1 VSAPGVDASVV
12 KAIDRVIAWSLAH
25 RSRVGYFAALYWHV
39 ATTLSHAVHT
49 GRFTDPARI
58 EKLNGVFFARYLA
71 AFEGYKRGEPTTEAW
86 AVAFATTERDDLLIV
101 QHLLLGANAHI
112 DLDLAIGVTET
123 VPADELAGFRPDFMR
138 MNGLLCSL
146 IDGTCR
152 DVTRA
157 WPLLRAISCLARRE
171 DDALLGFGLRAARRS
186 AWDKA
191 ERLAA
196 AAPAARPAMIAAM
209 DAETASLGRDI
220 ASRSPLAEVLVKVAA
235 LGQQRDVDTVIYDLL
250 T

>member
-1 VSAPGVDASVV
+1 MTAADRDTNVV
-12 KAIDRVIAWSLAH
+12 QAIDDVIAWSLAQ

-39 ATTLSHAVHT
+39 ATTLSRAVHA

-58 EKLNGVFFARYLA
+58 ERLNGAFFARYLDA
-71 AFEGYKRGEPTTEAW
+71 VDCFRRGEPTTQAW
-86 AVAFATTERDDLLIV
+86 AVAFAATERDDLLIV

-112 DLDLAIGVTET
+112 DLDLAIGVAET

-157 WPLLRAISCLARRE
+157 WPLLRLISLLARRE

-191 ERLAA
+191 VRLAA
-196 AAPAARPAMIAAM
+196 AAPGERPGMIARM
-209 DAETASLGRDI
+209 DAEAAALGRDI
-220 ASRSPLAEVLVKVAA
+220 ASRAPLAKALVWLAA
-235 LGQQRDVDTVIYDLL
+235 LGQQRDVDVVIGDLL

>member
-1 VSAPGVDASVV
+1 MTVAGGDERVV
-12 KAIDRVIAWSLAH
+12 RQIDEVIAWSLAH

-39 ATTLSHAVHT
+39 ATTLMRAVQA

-58 EKLNGVFFARYLA
+58 EQLNGVFFGRYLA
-71 AFEGYKRGEPTTEAW
+71 ALDGFRRGEPTTQAW
-86 AVAFATTERDDLLIV
+86 GVAFSATERDDLLIV

-123 VPADELAGFRPDFMR
+123 VPPDELPGFRPDFMR
-138 MNGLLCSL
+138 INGLLGSL
-146 IDGTCR
+146 IDGVCR

-157 WPLLRAISCLARRE
+157 WPLLRLISHVARRE
-171 DDALLGFGLRAARRS
+171 DDWLLGFGLREARFS
-186 AWDKA
+186 AWEKA

-196 AAPAARPAMIAAM
+196 ATPAERPAMIARM
-209 DAETASLGRDI
+209 DADAAAIGQQI
-220 ASRSPLAEVLVKVAA
+220 ASRAPLPKALVWIAA
-235 LGQQRDVDTVIYDLL
+235 LGQQRDVDVVIGDLL